1 MPHFDIVQQLLE
13 TYHAVRMY
21 DEYVLTV
28 KDSLLRWAI
37 YLKHE
42 QRFIT
47 EFLFSDT
54 EFLPAGLIKVRL
66 GEAWGVFSVT
76 EQRFILPPEYDE
88 IDVISESFFA
98 LRAGAKV
105 GTYATAT
112 NTFTWQ

>member
-1 MPHFDIVQQLLE
+1 MPQIDVVQQLLE

-21 DEYVLTV
+21 DAYVLTV

-37 YLKHE
+37 YLADE

-47 EFLFSDT
+47 EFLFNET
-54 EFLPAGLIKVRL
+54 EFLTAGLIKLRL
-66 GEAWGVFSVT
+66 GQQWGIFSIT

-98 LRAGAKV
+98 VRTGSKA
-105 GTYATAT
+105 GTYTTST
-112 NTFTWQ
+112 NTFTWE